1 MVTDVGNGS
10 EFDQNRKIG
19 LEVLR
24 STLISYCFILRS
36 SYHTH
41 KHNVISFLTPLL
53 LFPLRS

>member
-1 MVTDVGNGS
+1 MATDVGNGS
-10 EFDQNRKIG
+10 EFDQNRKIW

-24 STLISYCFILRS
+24 STLISYRFILRS

-41 KHNVISFLTPLL
+41 KLNVISFLTPLL